1 VRVGVLLAIALLLTA
16 CSSGEG
22 TQVTADATSSSRSK
36 QCTQRILAGIKRDRS
51 PMVQS
56 YVQRTYCDQ
65 FAKHGW
71 VYEDGTLSIKA
82 HLWAVHGGICREGTA
97 AGPMVTVPCKP
108 SFDPLECALL
118 HFVRRAEAQAYI
130 HQLTKSHRVTCDDGT
145 PLDKIGAT

>member
-22 TQVTADATSSSRSK
+22 TKAAADATSSSRSK
-36 QCTQRILAGIKRDRS
+36 QCTERILAGIKRDRS
-51 PMVQS
+51 PMVRS
-56 YVQRTYCDQ
+56 YIQRTYCDR
-65 FAKHGW
+65 FAKQGW

-82 HLWAVHGGICREGTA
+82 QLWVMHGYTCSEA
-97 AGPMVTVPCKP
+97 NSDQPAVTVPCKP

-130 HQLTKSHRVTCDDGT
+130 HQLTKSHHVTCDDGT
-145 PLDKIGAT
+145 PLDKLGAT